1 MRLLGHSDVGGRH
14 GGNSHKEPLDSLL
27 RHPLSDSATECD
39 GLEDHPTAR
48 NFGIAI
54 HPAPGLH
61 GRADEKLQVQASSGV
76 VSRGSHSKRH
86 PHFFKELLPLR
97 LRKANDQPGETRQ

>member
-1 MRLLGHSDVGGRH
+1 MRFLGHSDVGGRH
-14 GGNSHKEPLDSLL
+14 DDNSHKEPLDSLL

-61 GRADEKLQVQASSGV
+61 DRADDKLQDQISSWVARYGFP
-76 VSRGSHSKRH
+76 SKRDL
-86 PHFFKELLPLR
+86 HFFKELLPLR
-97 LRKANDQPGETRQ
+97 LRKNSDQPSEAGQ

>member
-1 MRLLGHSDVGGRH
+1 MRFLGHSDVGGRH

-39 GLEDHPTAR
+39 GLEDHPSAR

-61 GRADEKLQVQASSGV
+61 GRADDKLQDQDSSWV
-76 VSRGSHSKRH
+76 ARYGSPSKRD
-86 PHFFKELLPLR
+86 PDFFKELHPLR
-97 LRKANDQPGETRQ
+97 LWKTNDQPNEARQ